1 MTGVCPA
8 ADDGL
13 QTVGNIALVYQE
25 IAAVKEGG
33 YGAAKEQRTHD
44 AVDNEADLKGLRSK
58 KITYLVLEFIAHG
71 LNHKREKNDHP
82 QPVGSA
88 ETGAVEQRERGEEGS
103 AEGDERGEGEL
114 PLSSRRVDDEA
125 TLFFRF
131 PKQNIKVLAP
141 CTNMRNTS
149 RAPNNDT
156 RNHQYDCKNSY
167 VIMLM
172 S

>member
-1 MTGVCPA
+1 MTGVCPS

-25 IAAVKEGG
+25 IAAVEEGG
-33 YGAAKEQRTHD
+33 YGTAKKQRTYD
-44 AVDNEADLKGLRSK
+44 AIDDKANLKGLRSK

-71 LNHKREKNDHP
+71 LNHKREQDDHP

-88 ETGAVEQRERGEEGS
+88 ETGAVEQWERGKEGS

-114 PLSSRRVDDEA
+114 PLSPRRVDDEA

-131 PKQNIKVLAP
+131 SQTEYQGVGSLYKHEK
-141 CTNMRNTS
+141 
-149 RAPNNDT
+149 
-156 RNHQYDCKNSY
+156 HQQGS
-167 VIMLM
+167 
-172 S
+172 

>member
-13 QTVGNIALVYQE
+13 QTVGNIALVYQK
-25 IAAVKEGG
+25 IAAVEEGG
-33 YGAAKEQRTHD
+33 YGSAKKQRTHD

-58 KITYLVLEFIAHG
+58 KITYLVLEFIAHR
-71 LNHKREKNDHP
+71 LNHKREKDNHP

-131 PKQNIKVLAP
+131 SQTEYQGVGSLYKHEK
-141 CTNMRNTS
+141 
-149 RAPNNDT
+149 
-156 RNHQYDCKNSY
+156 HQQGS
-167 VIMLM
+167 
-172 S
+172 